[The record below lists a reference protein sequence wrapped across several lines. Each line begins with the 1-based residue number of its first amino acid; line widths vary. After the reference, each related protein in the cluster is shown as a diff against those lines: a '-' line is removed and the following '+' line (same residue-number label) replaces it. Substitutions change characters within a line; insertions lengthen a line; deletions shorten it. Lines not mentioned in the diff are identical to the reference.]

1 MKRENEPTNN
11 HFLHFISFLAVYS
24 SSSPVESLTRQR
36 RFLVSNSI
44 IARHWV
50 DLTTIS
56 SSGPECRKGVRL
68 PGGEVGWVPPS
79 VDDEAERVNTINRSD
94 DDLCCSFATRHHRN
108 CSFIGAPST
117 STTKLFRTEFPDP
130 SARQCV
136 LPLFCICAR
145 NYALALCRSL
155 FVAINIYKLP
165 NG

>member
-68 PGGEVGWVPPS
+68 PGGEVGWVPSS
-79 VDDEAERVNTINRSD
+79 VDDEAERVNTINRGD
-94 DDLCCSFATRHHRN
+94 DDLCCSFATTAIAPLLARHPHPRRN
-108 CSFIGAPST
+108 CSEPNSQIPLLGNVCCRCSVFAQEIMHW
-117 STTKLFRTEFPDP
+117 L
-130 SARQCV
+130 CV
-136 LPLFCICAR
+136 D
-145 NYALALCRSL
+145 LCL
-155 FVAINIYKLP
+155 LQ
-165 NG
+165 